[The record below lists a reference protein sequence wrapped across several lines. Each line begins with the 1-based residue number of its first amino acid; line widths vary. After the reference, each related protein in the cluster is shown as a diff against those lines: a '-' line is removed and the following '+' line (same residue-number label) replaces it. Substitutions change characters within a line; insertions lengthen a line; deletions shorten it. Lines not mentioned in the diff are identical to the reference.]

1 MKINKALLLS
11 YGRHLGGIVFA
22 SVITVAQLTNRDVFT
37 FTKADWLVIANSVWV
52 AVLPL
57 LKRFFSKKFPDF
69 GVGTKS

>member
-11 YGRHLGGIVFA
+11 YGRHLGGIVFGA
-22 SVITVAQLTNRDVFT
+22 IVTVATLTNRDVFT
-37 FTKADWLVIANSVWV
+37 FTQADWLVVANSVWV

-69 GVGTKS
+69 GVGAKP